1 MKKEDTNGS
10 RAAPTG
16 NKYLSVS
23 ALMQGEQKPKEIQEK
38 VGHLVNEK
46 PDCHKNGAVAAFVW
60 HYARTNGKGPRR
72 KTSQLSSKL
81 EAGKDDNIT
90 LHQIK
95 QYAQITGQR
104 ISLWF
109 GKPLSPTES
118 VRNHADGLK
127 YGLDKLAEMACQNES
142 LQSEIKGFMGN
153 TFYSLFN
160 IISLCNSKLPV
171 DGDDDIAEI
180 RMEIVTGKKVIPS
193 GEKALSQSKELVT
206 A

>member
-16 NKYLSVS
+16 TKYPSVT
-23 ALMQGEQKPKEIQEK
+23 ALMQGEQMPKEVQEK
-38 VGHLVNEK
+38 VGNLINESRIATKMAQLRHLSGITQEQMAKALGVNQ
-46 PDCHKNGAVAAFVW
+46 PAI
-60 HYARTNGKGPRR
+60 
-72 KTSQLSSKL
+72 SKL

-109 GKPLSPTES
+109 GAPLSPTEV
-118 VRNHADGLK
+118 VRNHAEGLK
-127 YGLDKLAEMACQNES
+127 FGLDRLSEMACQNES

-160 IISLCNSKLPV
+160 IISLCNSKLPI

-180 RMEIVTGKKVIPS
+180 RMEIVTGKKAMLTGDKPLRT
-193 GEKALSQSKELVT
+193 GKEPVSV
-206 A
+206 